1 MSEYQQALD
10 CLKQT
15 IQSSNKQINYTVQ
28 QAIST
33 IQKLIDITSYQEISS
48 TSSIAPYQKG
58 YSKAETRYK
67 KQMKEL
73 QEYYQNRIIPN
84 HEIYPYN
91 FMEDVL
97 QNIEHKRDRFDLDD
111 ESDELENPKILFSND
126 TILEGMAKY
135 LTERERTVIELYYR
149 YHKTIP
155 EIPEILNIPYNN
167 VLHAYHSAFCKCS
180 QKHVIDNMRIIP
192 YKHHKEIKQNYQ
204 QLQDMFQETYELDKA
219 KLIDQRQMS
228 TPLIELDL
236 TYHAHTALHKAGF
249 QTVGDIIEHVKN
261 THTLNDIRSVG
272 KVTIRN
278 IIDAFQEF
286 GIDITVYLT
295 KKLKKQ

>member
-15 IQSSNKQINYTVQ
+15 IQSSKEQHTNYTVQ

-33 IQKLIDITSYQEISS
+33 IQKLIDITSYQENSNTSS
-48 TSSIAPYQKG
+48 TASYQKG

-67 KQMKEL
+67 NQMNEL
-73 QEYYQNRIIPN
+73 QKHYKYRLIPN
-84 HEIYPYN
+84 SETYPYN

-97 QNIEHKRDRFDLDD
+97 QDKFTLNEEPNEF
-111 ESDELENPKILFSND
+111 ENQKLLFSND

-155 EIPEILNIPYNN
+155 EIPNILNISHTR
-167 VLHAYHSAFCKCS
+167 VLQAYHSAFHKCS
-180 QKHVIDNMRIIP
+180 QKHVIDSMRIIP
-192 YKHHKEIKQNYQ
+192 YKYHKEIEQNYQ
-204 QLQDMFQETYELDKA
+204 QLQEMFQETYELDKV
-219 KLIDQRQMS
+219 KLVDQRQMN

-236 TYHAHTALHKAGF
+236 TYHSHTALHNAGF
-249 QTVGDIIEHVKN
+249 QTVGDIMEHVKN

-286 GIDITVYLT
+286 GIDITIYLS
-295 KKLKKQ
+295 KN

>member
-33 IQKLIDITSYQEISS
+33 IQKLIDMTSYQEISS
-48 TSSIAPYQKG
+48 TSSITPYQKG
-58 YSKAETRYK
+58 YSKAETRYQ

-73 QEYYQNRIIPN
+73 QEYYKNRIIPN
-84 HEIYPYN
+84 NEIYPYN

-97 QNIEHKRDRFDLDD
+97 QDRFALN
-111 ESDELENPKILFSND
+111 EEPNELENPKILFSND
-126 TILEGMAKY
+126 TILEGMTKY

-155 EIPEILNIPYNN
+155 EIPNILNISHTR
-167 VLHAYHSAFCKCS
+167 VLQAYHSAFHKCS
-180 QKHVIDNMRIIP
+180 QKHVIDSMRIIP
-192 YKHHKEIKQNYQ
+192 YKYHKDIEQNYQ
-204 QLQDMFQETYELDKA
+204 QLQEMFKETYEFDKE
-219 KLIDQRQMS
+219 KLINQRQMN

-236 TYHAHTALHKAGF
+236 TYHAHTTLHKAGF

-261 THTLNDIRSVG
+261 THALNDIRSVG
-272 KVTIRN
+272 KVTTRN
-278 IIDAFQEF
+278 IIDAFQKF
-286 GIDITVYLT
+286 GIDITVYLA
-295 KKLKKQ
+295 KN